1 MNIVL
6 GYIRCST
13 EEQRDSGAG
22 LQAQRAALTAE
33 AARRG
38 WTLDLVE
45 DAGVSGGV
53 APRARPALKT
63 ALDRLKSG
71 EAHTLLVARL
81 DRLGRNLADVAALL
95 DDAQKQGWAV
105 VTTDTAGLDM
115 STPTGRLVAGVLAS
129 AAAFERDL
137 IRARTKE
144 ALAAKRAQ
152 GVRLGRPQR
161 LPLSAVER
169 IVMLKAEG
177 VSLRG
182 IAARLDEEG
191 VPTAGGGSW
200 GLSSVRA
207 VLRSRA
213 ARDLDK
219 PGLG

>member
-1 MNIVL
+1 MNLAL
-6 GYIRCST
+6 GYVRCST

-22 LQAQRAALTAE
+22 LQAQRSALAAE

-38 WTLDLVE
+38 WTLELVE

-53 APRARPALKT
+53 APPARPALKG
-63 ALDRLKSG
+63 ALDRLRAG
-71 EAHTLLVARL
+71 EAHTLLVTRL
-81 DRLGRNLADVAALL
+81 DRLGRNLADVARLL
-95 DDAQKQGWAV
+95 DDAQKQRWAV

-137 IRARTKE
+137 MRARTKE
-144 ALAAKRAQ
+144 ALAAKRDQ

-161 LPLSAVER
+161 LPVSTVER

-191 VPTAGGGSW
+191 VPTAAGGAW

-207 VLRSRA
+207 VLRSQAASSLRA
-213 ARDLDK
+213 C
-219 PGLG
+219 G